1 MNCDDQFE
9 NSLRRQPL
17 RTIPPAWREE
27 ILAAAEAHRRP
38 AVIHAPTL
46 AALLGSR
53 LRELFWPAPQAW
65 AGLAAIWLVILG
77 ANFVMHEP
85 SPRDFALRAAPSAQ
99 VMREMLKEQQQLF
112 AELVGPED
120 KSESDRPKPLAPQPR
135 SQRRD
140 EFLNA

>member
-1 MNCDDQFE
+1 M
-9 NSLRRQPL
+9 
-17 RTIPPAWREE
+17 
-27 ILAAAEAHRRP
+27 
-38 AVIHAPTL
+38 
-46 AALLGSR
+46 
-53 LRELFWPAPQAW
+53 RELFWPAPQAW

-140 EFLNA
+140 ELLNA